1 MERKYAVKLLCL
13 LLSFSG
19 RAMAGEGLPEF
30 KLNSLKVS
38 TMRVAERDLYI
49 PPPSPPARQGASSVR
64 YGTMPA
70 PIERYPLYRP
80 YQAGFIRL
88 PGGFLRTRLGSGGEH
103 GTDNVRI
110 TGRTK
115 LTTDGRNGKA
125 EIKFPAVEFE
135 DELPGDEAFL
145 FVKASGEDMPPEL
158 SWAAVIC
165 AGTEYL
171 GYKGSTL
178 KLPAEPVGFTLTE
191 TLALGGRKGLV
202 RETHPW
208 LAAAPAKGDGRL
220 DYLCSAKFREK
231 MKDYTVR
238 TLPRDMDMFHF
249 NYNAKENALKITWRT
264 DMD

>member
-1 MERKYAVKLLCL
+1 MESKYAVKLVLL

-38 TMRVAERDLYI
+38 TLRVAERDLYI
-49 PPPSPPARQGASSVR
+49 PPPSPPARQGATSVR

-110 TGRTK
+110 TGKTK

-145 FVKASGEDMPPEL
+145 FVKATGEDLPPEL

-165 AGTEYL
+165 AGSEYL

-178 KLPAEPVGFTLTE
+178 KLPAEPGGFTLTE

-202 RETHPW
+202 SKTHPW
-208 LAAAPAKGDGRL
+208 LAGEKAVDGGRL
-220 DYLCSAKFREK
+220 DYLCSPKFRKK
-231 MKDYTVR
+231 MKDYTVQ
-238 TLPRDMDMFHF
+238 TLPRELAMFHF
-249 NYNAKENALKITWRT
+249 RYDAKQNALKITWRT